1 MKEIIRVENLSKA
14 YRVGQREQSHDTL
27 FGQLADILSAPVRN
41 LKNLRSLTKFNDQDD
56 PTVHWALR
64 DINFTVNEGEVLGI
78 IGHNGAGK
86 STLLKILSRVTEP
99 TSGHIR
105 IRGRIGALLEVGT
118 GFHPEL
124 TGRENIYMNGTILG
138 MTRKEI
144 DRKLDEIID
153 FAGIEK
159 FIDTPVKFY
168 SSGMKVRLGFA
179 VAAHLEPEI
188 LVIDEVLAVGDAE
201 FQKKC
206 LGKMEDVATQG
217 RTVLFVSHNMMA
229 VRNLCQSGLVL
240 KHGILSFY
248 GSVDEAIDFYLKEY
262 SDVQKCLRY
271 DIQEAPGNNEARFLR
286 AEVMPLPGNKWPL
299 EEGHGLRLEFEFL
312 YTGDDDSNL
321 DITFHLMDEY
331 GNLVFVGS
339 TGREIE
345 PQYFNAGII
354 KAVCDIPPF
363 LMHHGTFTISKLLL
377 VRNRGTIVFGVNN
390 PISFELVPSNQE
402 AWGWM
407 GKKEGIVKPKLNWK
421 LHYDPS
427 N

>member
-153 FAGIEK
+153 FAGVEK

-201 FQKKC
+201 FQRKC
-206 LGKMEDVATQG
+206 LGKMKDVSKDEG
-217 RTVLFVSHNMMA
+217 RTVLFVSHNMGA
-229 VRNLCQSGLVL
+229 VQELCQRGIVLNKGSLVFSGTQIDAVNYYINNLGFQVNTSVKWDESEAPGDERAKILEITVTPASGKIITFSSGVKIKVVVKNTLEKSLVDVSFNLRYQDKSLLFHHGNYLDKPDKL
-240 KHGILSFY
+240 KKGIYRMELIIPPFILNAGVYSIDVWLGLSNTEGIGKGVRDAVFFE
-248 GSVDEAIDFYLKEY
+248 VLNEAIDHIM
-262 SDVQKCLRY
+262 R
-271 DIQEAPGNNEARFLR
+271 
-286 AEVMPLPGNKWPL
+286 PLPGVI
-299 EEGHGLRLEFEFL
+299 R
-312 YTGDDDSNL
+312 
-321 DITFHLMDEY
+321 
-331 GNLVFVGS
+331 
-339 TGREIE
+339 
-345 PQYFNAGII
+345 
-354 KAVCDIPPF
+354 
-363 LMHHGTFTISKLLL
+363 
-377 VRNRGTIVFGVNN
+377 
-390 PISFELVPSNQE
+390 
-402 AWGWM
+402 
-407 GKKEGIVKPKLNWK
+407 PKLN
-421 LHYDPS
+421 YQVQYEG
-427 N
+427 